1 MNMTKKTAIP
11 LAVLVI
17 AAIFAGGYFL
27 GTHRHEGPAETA
39 GGTAEKVQYTCG
51 MHPFVIQD
59 EPGLCPI
66 CGMKLTPLK
75 PGTGGAAPAAAE
87 RKVKHWVSPM
97 DPTYV
102 REEPGKDYMGH
113 DLVPVYEEGGAA
125 GGITIDPVTA
135 QNMGIRTAAVER
147 RDLARTIRTVGLVTY
162 EEPRIYSVTTKID
175 GWVER
180 LYVDQTGKFVQKGAP
195 LLDIYSPE
203 LVAAQQEYLL
213 ALDNSRKL
221 GDSPFPEVAES
232 SRRLLEAARTRLKY
246 WDVSE
251 KQIQALE
258 QTRQVRKTLTLYSPF
273 SGIVTEKKVFAG
285 MAVMPGADLM
295 QISDISRVWVNAQIY
310 EYELPWLKAG
320 LAAVAELPFGQ
331 EKSLRGKV
339 GYVYPYVEP
348 ETRTVK
354 ARLEFANPGYELK
367 PDMYANVRIEAEP
380 VRQALAIP
388 ANAVLRSG
396 KGETV
401 FVALGEGRFE
411 PRTVKTGVQ
420 DEEGMVQVLEG
431 LKEGEQVVTS
441 AQFMLDSES
450 KLREA
455 IQKMTAPKA
464 EAPAAPAAGEKEKL
478 EELFK

>member
-1 MNMTKKTAIP
+1 MNMTKKVAIP
-11 LAVLVI
+11 LSVLVI
-17 AAIFAGGYFL
+17 AAIFSGGYFL
-27 GTHRHEGPAETA
+27 GTHRHEEPAETA
-39 GGTAEKVQYTCG
+39 GGTAEQKVQYTCG
-51 MHPFVIQD
+51 MHPFIIQD

-75 PGTGGAAPAAAE
+75 PGTGGQAAAPAE

-97 DPTYV
+97 DATYV
-102 REEPGKDYMGH
+102 RDEPGKDYMGH
-113 DLVPVYEEGGAA
+113 DLVPVYEEAA
-125 GGITIDPVTA
+125 GGGIVIDPVTA

-180 LYVDQTGKFVQKGAP
+180 LYVDQTGKFVQKGSP

-213 ALDNSRKL
+213 AFDHSRKL
-221 GDSPFPEVAES
+221 ADSPFPEAGES
-232 SRRLLEAARTRLKY
+232 SRRLLEAARTRLRY
-246 WDVSE
+246 WDISD
-251 KQIQALE
+251 KQIDALE
-258 QTRQVRKTLTLYSPF
+258 QTRQIRKTLTLYSPY

-285 MAVMPGADLM
+285 MAVMPGADLL

-310 EYELPWLKAG
+310 EYELPWLKVG
-320 LAAVAELPFGQ
+320 LPAVAELPFGGG
-331 EKSLRGKV
+331 KTLSGKV
-339 GYVYPYVEP
+339 GYVYPFVEP

-367 PDMYANVRIEAEP
+367 PEMYANVRVETEP
-380 VRQALAIP
+380 VRGALAIP
-388 ANAVLRSG
+388 RNAVLRSG

-411 PRTVKTGVQ
+411 PRSVKTGVA
-420 DEEGMVQVLEG
+420 DEEEYVQILEG

-455 IQKMTAPKA
+455 IQKMTEPKT
-464 EAPAAPAAGEKEKL
+464 EAPAAPSGKKEDL